1 MSGLVIAIDG
11 PSASGKSTVSRK
23 VARRLNLIHVDSGA
37 LYRGVTWYFLS
48 HKVNAADSAAITA
61 ALKQMRM
68 DFLVEDSA
76 IKFSID
82 GVAPDAELRSAAV
95 NSNVSQIA
103 ALPAVREWIVRQL
116 RKMPAFGDLVME
128 GRDIGTAVFPGAK
141 FKFYLDATPAER
153 ARRRY
158 LEMSNSNQGA
168 CGPQITYDEILR
180 SILKRD
186 GIDSSR
192 ALAPLKVALEAV
204 VIQSTK
210 MSIDEVVDVIV
221 AKVQGSGFKVH
232 S

>member
-1 MSGLVIAIDG
+1 MSGLVITIDG
-11 PSASGKSTVSRK
+11 PSASGKSTVSQR
-23 VARRLNLIHVDSGA
+23 VAQRLNFIHVDSGS

-48 HKVNAADSAAITA
+48 HKVQVSDQAAVAA

-68 DFLVEDSA
+68 DFLVRASA

-82 GVAPDAELRSAAV
+82 GVEPDAELRSKAV

-103 ALPAVREWIVRQL
+103 ALPAVRGWIVNEL

-128 GRDIGTAVFPGAK
+128 GRDIGTAVFPDAT
-141 FKFYLDATPAER
+141 FKFYLDAAPEER

-158 LEMSNSNQGA
+158 LELKNAGVQVE
-168 CGPQITYDEILR
+168 YEEILR

-192 ALAPLKVALEAV
+192 TIAPLKIAPGAV

-210 MSIDEVVDVIV
+210 MSVDEVVDMIV
-221 AKVQGSGFKVH
+221 ATVNH
-232 S
+232 